1 MPGEVIV
8 IAGTGSPDR
17 AAAIAADLRMFMGGW
32 AIERFLDGEV
42 SAQPLE
48 SVRHKEVVLVQ
59 PLSLPLTNHL
69 AELSV
74 SGKRMSNR
82 EAL

>member
-1 MPGEVIV
+1 VPGEVIIIV
-8 IAGTGSPDR
+8 GTANPDR
-17 AAAIAADLRMFMGGW
+17 AAAIAVDLRMFTGGC
-32 AIERFLDGEV
+32 AIERFPDGETAV
-42 SAQPLE
+42 QPLE

-59 PLSLPLTNHL
+59 PLSPPLTNHL
-69 AELSV
+69 VELLV

>member
-1 MPGEVIV
+1 MF
-8 IAGTGSPDR
+8 TG
-17 AAAIAADLRMFMGGW
+17 GC
-32 AIERFLDGEV
+32 AIERFQDGEI
-42 SAQPLE
+42 SAQPLK

-59 PLSLPLTNHL
+59 PLLPPLTNHL
-69 AELSV
+69 VELLV